1 MPIAQIFS
9 ENQVLLLGM
18 IFATVVL
25 MIGGVFALM
34 VARPGAGSQA
44 TAPVGKTSVSL
55 RYETPRGP
63 LAAWLSKMGSNAADT
78 YDSTTRNK
86 VRRQLIRAGYRN
98 PVAIYIFYAARL
110 VLGLALPFLVIT
122 FGYLVLGN
130 LDTPQLVLLGFGTA
144 AGGLYLP
151 NYWLSKR
158 VAARQADIRCSF
170 PDALDMLLVCVEA
183 GASFAA
189 ALQRVAADFGG
200 SHPSLADELR
210 LISAGLS
217 AGQSREDAL
226 RQFADRVGTDDVSSF
241 TTIMIQSEAFGTSI
255 ADALRVQAA
264 EMRAARMLR
273 AEEMANLLPVKLV
286 FPMGTMI
293 FPTLVIVILV
303 PVFIRIVEAFGSK

>member
-1 MPIAQIFS
+1 MPIAQIVS
-9 ENQVLLLGM
+9 ENQILFLGM
-18 IFATVVL
+18 VFATVVL
-25 MIGGVFALM
+25 MICGVFALM
-34 VARPGAGSQA
+34 ASRSKEASQGATSAA
-44 TAPVGKTSVSL
+44 TTSTSL
-55 RYETPRGP
+55 RYEAPRGT
-63 LAAWLSKMGSNAADT
+63 LAAWLSKIGSNAADT

-86 VRRQLIRAGYRN
+86 VREQLIRAGYRN

-110 VLGLALPFLVIT
+110 VLGLALPFFVIS
-122 FGYLVLGN
+122 FGYLVMGN
-130 LDTPQLVLLGFGTA
+130 LDTPQLALFGFGTA
-144 AGGLYLP
+144 AAGLYLP

-158 VAARQADIRCSF
+158 VSARQTAIRCSF

-217 AGQSREDAL
+217 AGQSRADAL
-226 RQFADRVGTDDVSSF
+226 RQFASRVGTDDVSSF
-241 TTIMIQSEAFGTSI
+241 ATILIQSEAFGTSI

-264 EMRAARMLR
+264 EMRATRMLR

-286 FPMGTMI
+286 FPMGAMI
-293 FPTLVIVILV
+293 FPTLIIVILV
-303 PVFIRIVEAFGSK
+303 PVFIRIVNAFGAK